1 MIPPPDLRASSPSL
15 LVGGEIDG
23 FCLSF
28 QSSFQ
33 NLSEKILI
41 SREFAVF
48 LSFASLK
55 TAPALPPPKWFMN
68 GTGVMLNYPLP
79 FAPNTTA
86 SSPALR
92 APGVYDALRA
102 LELAAWPWG
111 SEDGVLL

>member
-1 MIPPPDLRASSPSL
+1 
-15 LVGGEIDG
+15 
-23 FCLSF
+23 
-28 QSSFQ
+28 
-33 NLSEKILI
+33 
-41 SREFAVF
+41 
-48 LSFASLK
+48 
-55 TAPALPPPKWFMN
+55 MN